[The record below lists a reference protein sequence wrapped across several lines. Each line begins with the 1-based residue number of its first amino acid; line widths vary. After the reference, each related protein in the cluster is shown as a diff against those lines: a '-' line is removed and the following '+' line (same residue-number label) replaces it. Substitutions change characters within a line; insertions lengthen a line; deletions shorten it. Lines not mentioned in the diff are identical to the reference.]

1 MKTLDRRLRGL
12 EHQFGI
18 VNNTPRHLVILS
30 AAGSERD
37 YDTYINILDEAGL
50 LQTSGFVFVNFT
62 KIPHELTDE
71 EAEQFVRENA
81 ATFCGTR
88 GGP

>member
-1 MKTLDRRLRGL
+1 MKTIDRRLRGL

-18 VNNTPRHLVILS
+18 VNDIPRHLVIVS

-37 YDTYINILDEAGL
+37 HDTYIKILDEAGL
-50 LQTSGFVFVNFT
+50 LHTSGFGVVDFM

-81 ATFCGTR
+81 AICGTR
-88 GGP
+88 GEK